1 MFDFFDKILGFF
13 EAIGQFIENF
23 FNSLIMAVTFMMSSV
38 GFSIQLVSFVPAIIG
53 SAIVI
58 FIAIYVIR
66 FILMK

>member
-1 MFDFFDKILGFF
+1 MFEFFDKVLGFF
-13 EAIGQFIENF
+13 EAIGQFLENF
-23 FNSLIMAVTFMMSSV
+23 FNSLIMAITFMLSSV
-38 GFSIQLVSFVPAIIG
+38 GFSLQLVAFVPAIIG

>member
-1 MFDFFDKILGFF
+1 MFEFFDKVLGFF

-23 FNSLIMAVTFMMSSV
+23 FNSLIMAITFMLSSV
-38 GFSIQLVSFVPAIIG
+38 GFSLQLVAFVPAIIG